1 MSSRLV
7 SSSLAAL
14 LALAAAP
21 ALVSA
26 QSPTPAEQASK
37 LAEEGKGLSAEG
49 KHAEASEKFRQA
61 VVLSPDGKFYL
72 YLCISLSKEGKLGEA
87 INACDAVERNGADEK
102 TLTKTRQMTESLRT
116 TMKQQGM
123 DPDKALADGRAQN
136 EGTEPGGGASPG
148 GGAGSSGAGA
158 GTGAPPTAQPQYVGA
173 PPVSVYGAKAPPN
186 EYTWSLGGTFYG
198 AGTAIGSEDAYAS
211 GGAGFRLH
219 ADYIAVPSLKLGAQA
234 FLGVT
239 SVAGEGN
246 VNDLSIFDI
255 GIAGFKHLC
264 VSRLC
269 ITPLAGVMI
278 AGMQPSFDGVD
289 DDSVNM
295 FSVGGRVE
303 GAASLALGS
312 RYEHV
317 VSATLGAN
325 VYSAAVGDY
334 ETEPSRFGLDEPSVA
349 VYLGF
354 GYTYRFNTPLGQSPF
369 ITFD

>member
-148 GGAGSSGAGA
+148 GGAGSSS
-158 GTGAPPTAQPQYVGA
+158 TGVTPTAQPQYVGA

-198 AGTAIGSEDAYAS
+198 AGTAIGKDNAYAS
-211 GGAGFRLH
+211 GGAGIRLH

-239 SVAGEGN
+239 SVAGEEN
-246 VNDLSIFDI
+246 FTDLTIVDF
-255 GIAGFKHLC
+255 GLAGFKHFC

-269 ITPLAGVMI
+269 LTPLAGVMLS
-278 AGMQPSFDGVD
+278 GMQPSYDGEDV
-289 DDSVNM
+289 DSVNM
-295 FSVGGRVE
+295 FSVGARVE

-317 VSATLGAN
+317 VSAALGAN
-325 VYSAAVGDY
+325 VYSPAVGDY
-334 ETEPSRFGLDEPSVA
+334 EEDPDFFGLDEASTA
-349 VYLGF
+349 VYFGV

>member
-1 MSSRLV
+1 
-7 SSSLAAL
+7 
-14 LALAAAP
+14 
-21 ALVSA
+21 
-26 QSPTPAEQASK
+26 
-37 LAEEGKGLSAEG
+37 
-49 KHAEASEKFRQA
+49 
-61 VVLSPDGKFYL
+61 
-72 YLCISLSKEGKLGEA
+72 
-87 INACDAVERNGADEK
+87 
-102 TLTKTRQMTESLRT
+102 
-116 TMKQQGM
+116 
-123 DPDKALADGRAQN
+123 
-136 EGTEPGGGASPG
+136 
-148 GGAGSSGAGA
+148 
-158 GTGAPPTAQPQYVGA
+158 
-173 PPVSVYGAKAPPN
+173 
-186 EYTWSLGGTFYG
+186 
-198 AGTAIGSEDAYAS
+198 
-211 GGAGFRLH
+211 
-219 ADYIAVPSLKLGAQA
+219 VPSLKLGAQA

>member
-7 SSSLAAL
+7 SSVLGSLLVAAL
-14 LALAAAP
+14 APSTALAQTA
-21 ALVSA
+21 
-26 QSPTPAEQASK
+26 TPAEQASK
-37 LAEEGKGLSAEG
+37 LAEDGKGLSAEG

-123 DPDKALADGRAQN
+123 DPDKALADGRAQS

-148 GGAGSSGAGA
+148 GGAGSSA
-158 GTGAPPTAQPQYVGA
+158 TGVTPPVAQPQYVGA

-198 AGTAIGSEDAYAS
+198 AGTAIGKEGAYAEA
-211 GGAGFRLH
+211 GAGLRLH

-239 SVAGEGN
+239 SVSGEEMF
-246 VNDLSIFDI
+246 NDLTIVDF
-255 GIAGFKHLC
+255 GLAAFKHIC
-264 VSRLC
+264 VTRVC
-269 ITPLAGVMI
+269 ITPLAGLMLS
-278 AGMQPSFDGVD
+278 GMQPSYEDGSED
-289 DDSVNM
+289 SSVNM
-295 FSVGGRVE
+295 FSVGARLE
-303 GAASLALGS
+303 GAAALALGS

-317 VSATLGAN
+317 ISATLGAN

-334 ETEPSRFGLDEPSVA
+334 EEDPEFFGLDEPSTA
-349 VYLGF
+349 VYFGV

>member
-7 SSSLAAL
+7 SSLLGSLLVAG
-14 LALAAAP
+14 LASS
-21 ALVSA
+21 VSA
-26 QSPTPAEQASK
+26 QTPAPSEQASK

-102 TLTKTRQMTESLRT
+102 TLAKTQQMTESLRT

-136 EGTEPGGGASPG
+136 AGEQPGGGASPG
-148 GGAGSSGAGA
+148 GGGDSSVAV
-158 GTGAPPTAQPQYVGA
+158 PPAQPQYVGA
-173 PPVSVYGAKAPPN
+173 PPVSVYGAAAPPN
-186 EYTWSLGGTFYG
+186 EYTWSLGATLYG
-198 AGTAIGSEDAYAS
+198 AGTAIGKDGAYAEA
-211 GGAGFRLH
+211 GGGLRLH
-219 ADYIAVPSLKLGAQA
+219 ADYIAVPSLKIGAQA

-239 SVAGEGN
+239 SVAGEDMY
-246 VNDLSIFDI
+246 NDLTIVDF
-255 GIAGFKHLC
+255 GLAGFKHIC
-264 VSRLC
+264 VSRVC
-269 ITPLAGVMI
+269 ITPLAGLMLS
-278 AGMQPSFDGVD
+278 GMQPSYEDGTED
-289 DDSVNM
+289 SSVNM
-295 FSVGGRVE
+295 FSVGARLE

-317 VSATLGAN
+317 LSATLGAN

-334 ETEPSRFGLDEPSVA
+334 EEDPEFFGLDEPSTA
-349 VYLGF
+349 VYFGL